1 MKLLDTHV
9 LLWRERGD
17 RRLGTQTR
25 EEIDV
30 ALRQG
35 NAAVSVISFWEVAMR
50 VQKNQLDFFLEPY
63 GWRLDLMNQGLTEI
77 PLDGSITVRAGLLTN
92 MHGDPCDR
100 LIVATALEGH
110 ELITADERI
119 LAWPGPL
126 SRLDARL

>member
-17 RRLGTQTR
+17 RRLGQTAR
-25 EEIDV
+25 GEIDV
-30 ALRQG
+30 ALSAG

-50 VQKNQLDFFLEPY
+50 VQKGHLDFFLESY
-63 GWRLDLMNQGLTEI
+63 TWRLDLIEQGLAEI
-77 PLDGSITVRAGLLTN
+77 PLDGNITVRAGLLPD

-110 ELITADERI
+110 ELVTADER
-119 LAWPGPL
+119 LLEWPGPL
-126 SRLDARL
+126 SRIDARQ